1 VWRPSCHFFPTNQ
14 ELVQIGKFL
23 SAKLEKSVAF
33 LFFNNIFPFVVPI
46 WRLKMADSVTAL
58 KPKKAKNEGGKREKF
73 VQLAEKRT
81 INAIKAI
88 RVLAKLGNKHAYEY
102 TDADVKRIASTL
114 SKEVDALK
122 ARMLSSGGK
131 EAVEFTL

>member
-1 VWRPSCHFFPTNQ
+1 
-14 ELVQIGKFL
+14 
-23 SAKLEKSVAF
+23 
-33 LFFNNIFPFVVPI
+33 
-46 WRLKMADSVTAL
+46 MADSVTAL